1 MICTVLIRQT
11 NCELGNWNELLNHA
25 YCECEN
31 SAVKIVQLS
40 FNAYNNASKVFF
52 CICCELVNWTVKFE
66 GNLSLVWLVGCWTWG
81 ALSNLL
87 VYNWIFCNFIYL
99 PKFIIFGPV
108 CYFLIQKTKDSKTI
122 DNFLIFFF
130 LTHTLT
136 LATFTWTLFASIR
149 MNSFWLSNPNVVFT
163 WTPNKVIG
171 LMWAFICHKL
181 LIGFNL
187 LTCAHRMNIQFPAV
201 VAYCFK
207 KHTWYLFTSG
217 PN

>member
-1 MICTVLIRQT
+1 MWGRFTKSGLQLESVLQEPLCTDVCKT
-11 NCELGNWNELLNHA
+11 WV
-25 YCECEN
+25 
-31 SAVKIVQLS
+31 SAVAFLVSSHSWTTDSVRSISPGLKTKRTGLLLS
-40 FNAYNNASKVFF
+40 GPKLCSLMKVRGEAQNPR
-52 CICCELVNWTVKFE
+52 CLRSSVKFPQ
-66 GNLSLVWLVGCWTWG
+66 S
-81 ALSNLL
+81 
-87 VYNWIFCNFIYL
+87 
-99 PKFIIFGPV
+99 
-108 CYFLIQKTKDSKTI
+108 
-122 DNFLIFFF
+122 
-130 LTHTLT
+130 

-181 LIGFNL
+181 LIGFNR